1 MTLAGYLIANGLFL
15 QVLLLG
21 PFSGFPNLLGFSDN
35 LKLISN
41 AAETEAL
48 AQSVNVHT
56 EDMREAFLAYVERR
70 PPEFKGR

>member
-1 MTLAGYLIANGLFL
+1 MTKRELDHASTSSLAQAL
-15 QVLLLG
+15 
-21 PFSGFPNLLGFSDN
+21 
-35 LKLISN
+35 
-41 AAETEAL
+41 ETEAL